1 MWVLGGRQSELGGS
15 CSELLVIG
23 RVSRVLVRQGE
34 LRLVI
39 GRVSELGRVS

>member
-1 MWVLGGRQSELGGS
+1 MGVGCRQSELGGS
-15 CSELLVIG
+15 CSELWLVIG

-39 GRVSELGRVS
+39 GRMS